1 MDKNKDNRFPLTLL
15 KQPNVSRRSYFN
27 SYTVAHPKLK
37 EANES
42 LTDAISEAIP
52 GSLILVCG
60 PPGVGKT
67 TLRRRTEQRIVTE
80 MLKELETDPG
90 RFAVVGV
97 DAISPDLGN
106 FNWKDF
112 YRRLLETMDEPCIA
126 YKKKAPELNG
136 NRGARPKDRSERS
149 RNGVAFRSRASN

>member
-90 RFAVVGV
+90 RFGRAGAGAIDQRLAGNWWRGVPLPPPCAAQKQRDRVGH
-97 DAISPDLGN
+97 
-106 FNWKDF
+106 
-112 YRRLLETMDEPCIA
+112 EQ
-126 YKKKAPELNG
+126 
-136 NRGARPKDRSERS
+136 
-149 RNGVAFRSRASN
+149 